1 VKIAILSDIHSNIY
15 ALEAVINHFK
25 RKSVDVVVNLGDIL
39 YGPIAP
45 QATYERLRALEDEFN
60 LVTIRGNQDRQIYEA
75 DEAELKSNP
84 TMAFIHEDLSD
95 EAMDWMRAL
104 PFDRQLTDYLYLCHG
119 TPDNDLIY
127 LLEDVSSG
135 HAQLREDT
143 EIESLL
149 AGNKSKIIICGHT
162 HTPRDYLLKQPDRTS
177 NSEHVGD
184 YLKNT
189 NTMSQRIINPGS
201 VGLQAYRD
209 DLPVQHVMQTGSPE
223 ARYTLLELG
232 KNKNIYKLSHEKVP
246 YDVDSAVSLA
256 KSRGR
261 DDWVKALET
270 GFALE
275 N

>member
-1 VKIAILSDIHSNIY
+1 MKIAILSDIHSNIF
-15 ALEAVINHFK
+15 ALEAVIAHFK
-25 RKSVDVVVNLGDIL
+25 RKSVDMVVNLGDIL

-45 QATYERLRALEDEFN
+45 KATYERLRALEDEFSV
-60 LVTIRGNQDRQIYEA
+60 VTIRGNQDRQIYEA
-75 DEAELKSNP
+75 DEAELESNP
-84 TMAFIHEDLSD
+84 TMAFIHEDLTQ

-135 HAQLREDT
+135 KPVLRKNDEVAA
-143 EIESLL
+143 LL
-149 AGNKSKIIICGHT
+149 AGNKSKIILCGHT
-162 HTPRDYLLKQPDRTS
+162 HTPRDFLLKGQDANDT
-177 NSEHVGD
+177 SEHEGA

-201 VGLQAYRD
+201 VGLQAYSD
-209 DLPVQHVMQTGSPE
+209 DLPVPHAMETGSSE
-223 ARYTLLELG
+223 ASYTLLELG
-232 KNKNIYKLSHEKVP
+232 KNKNIYKLSHEKVS
-246 YDVDSAVSLA
+246 YDIASAVQLA
-256 KSRGR
+256 KLRGR

-275 N
+275 A